1 MSNPTLAP
9 PTTSIQ
15 TINISTSELQRISI
29 LVYQYIRISVYHLYQ
44 HFSHQYISTS
54 VYISTSAYQHHL
66 FCYYFNISS
75 PVLELFSGAARWR
88 RLFSKQANKQTSK
101 QAKTRTARLLGTG
114 SWKPSNVSCDLF
126 GKQTIG
132 MPNCWVLVTFQHTQ
146 KLPEQNKTSGNWD
159 L

>member
-15 TINISTSELQRISI
+15 TINISTSEVQRISI
-29 LVYQYIRISVYHLYQ
+29 LVYQYIRISVYQ
-44 HFSHQYISTS
+44 HFSHQYISS
-54 VYISTSAYQHHL
+54 ADSAHQYISTSAYQHHL

-101 QAKTRTARLLGTG
+101 QANKQKREPPDFWALDCGNQAIFLATFLENRQLGCQIAG
-114 SWKPSNVSCDLF
+114 FL
-126 GKQTIG
+126 
-132 MPNCWVLVTFQHTQ
+132 
-146 KLPEQNKTSGNWD
+146 
-159 L
+159 

>member
-15 TINISTSELQRISI
+15 TINISTSEVQRISI

-101 QAKTRTARLLGTG
+101 QANKQKREPPDFWALDRGNQAIFLATFLENRQLGCQIAG
-114 SWKPSNVSCDLF
+114 FL
-126 GKQTIG
+126 
-132 MPNCWVLVTFQHTQ
+132 
-146 KLPEQNKTSGNWD
+146 
-159 L
+159 

>member
-29 LVYQYIRISVYHLYQ
+29 LVYQYIRISVYQ
-44 HFSHQYISTS
+44 HFSHQYISS
-54 VYISTSAYQHHL
+54 ADSAHQYISTSAYQHHL

-101 QAKTRTARLLGTG
+101 QA
-114 SWKPSNVSCDLF
+114 N
-126 GKQTIG
+126 KQTSKQANKQKREPPDFWALDRG
-132 MPNCWVLVTFQHTQ
+132 NQAMFLATFLENRQLGCQ
-146 KLPEQNKTSGNWD
+146 IAGFL
-159 L
+159 

>member
-15 TINISTSELQRISI
+15 TIDISTSELQRISI

-101 QAKTRTARLLGTG
+101 QANKQKREPPDFWALDRGNQAIFLATFLENRQLGCQIAG
-114 SWKPSNVSCDLF
+114 FL
-126 GKQTIG
+126 
-132 MPNCWVLVTFQHTQ
+132 
-146 KLPEQNKTSGNWD
+146 
-159 L
+159 

>member
-29 LVYQYIRISVYHLYQ
+29 LVYQYIRISVYQ
-44 HFSHQYISTS
+44 HFSHQ
-54 VYISTSAYQHHL
+54 YISTSAYQHHL

-88 RLFSKQANKQTSK
+88 RLFSKQSGKQASKQSTKQTTNQSTK
-101 QAKTRTARLLGTG
+101 QST
-114 SWKPSNVSCDLF
+114 D
-126 GKQTIG
+126 
-132 MPNCWVLVTFQHTQ
+132 QHTTATTDATIMICMTQ
-146 KLPEQNKTSGNWD
+146 QTDMHCGRLWQYQAAQQVYTLIPKWLTKVETD
-159 L
+159 